1 MWDSSW
7 GQVGEVRK
15 NVEELSAVFRVAIES
30 LSHTVTALKV
40 LESDGKSKPAQASS
54 AKTTVSQFV

>member
-1 MWDSSW
+1 M
-7 GQVGEVRK
+7 
-15 NVEELSAVFRVAIES
+15 EELSAVFRVALES

-54 AKTTVSQFV
+54 AKTIVSQFV